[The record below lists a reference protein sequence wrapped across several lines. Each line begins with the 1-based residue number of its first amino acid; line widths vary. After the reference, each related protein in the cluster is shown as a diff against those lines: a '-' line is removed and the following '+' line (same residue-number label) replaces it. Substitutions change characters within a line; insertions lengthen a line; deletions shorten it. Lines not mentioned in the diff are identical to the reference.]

1 MDLKSFLKI
10 IGFLYTFFPLTVW
23 PPCICKKLKARNSI
37 YQANQINELN
47 IFRLEKEH
55 LTKEQTESIEKTK
68 PSSTFPN
75 APEDV
80 DFDPDMFHDD
90 GGLVEAVL
98 HDTR

>member
-1 MDLKSFLKI
+1 MD
-10 IGFLYTFFPLTVW
+10 
-23 PPCICKKLKARNSI
+23 
-37 YQANQINELN
+37 

-55 LTKEQTESIEKTK
+55 LTKELTESIEKTK

>member
-1 MDLKSFLKI
+1 M
-10 IGFLYTFFPLTVW
+10 
-23 PPCICKKLKARNSI
+23 
-37 YQANQINELN
+37 
-47 IFRLEKEH
+47 
-55 LTKEQTESIEKTK
+55 TKERTESIEKTK